1 MGRTLGEDLKVTKS
15 MLHLAAVA
23 GLALA
28 LPAHADF
35 SGYYAPAKWIESWSC
50 SPPGCSDDEGSVL
63 RAGAPLSITLVGSD
77 TGSGKFSRRDFTI
90 ASQGAGMVS
99 FDWTYKTTDSSGP
112 FWDPAGYFDP
122 EEKRLSNDSGSMS
135 QSGSISFSVN
145 AGDVIGFHIG
155 TFDNTGGNATL
166 TISNFSAPIPEPASI
181 AMMGLGLAAVA
192 GVAARRR
199 RAR

>member
-15 MLHLAAVA
+15 MLHLAAAA

-35 SGYYAPAKWIESWSC
+35 SGYYAPAKWIESC
-50 SPPGCSDDEGSVL
+50 SPDCDDNDGWVDMTAAPG
-63 RAGAPLSITLVGSD
+63 SITLVGSN
-77 TGSGKFSRRDFTI
+77 TKSGSELPSRRDFTI
-90 ASQGAGMVS
+90 ASQGTGKVS
-99 FDWTYKTTDSSGP
+99 FDWTYETTDSSGP
-112 FWDPAGYFDP
+112 LWDPAGYFDP
-122 EEKRLSNDSGSMS
+122 EEKRLSNDLGSMS

-155 TFDNTGGNATL
+155 TLDNGGGNATL
-166 TISNFSAPIPEPASI
+166 TISNFSAPIPEPASM